1 MKDYRELLRYIDPDC
16 DYNTWLQVGQALKHE
31 GEPLSTW
38 DEWSRQ
44 GTKYTGDCAKKWKSF
59 NEKTATIVTGGTIY
73 HLAQLGGYTPSS
85 DAYALSWDSEIAGLD
100 YKIIDPAFER
110 EVLPKLNE
118 KAYDPIADMRQ
129 YLELLFHEDEH
140 VGYCSNLYLDKDGK
154 WKPGGGVYSRTAGE
168 LIKALDRSINAAF
181 GAGVNQGNG
190 AYIRFNP
197 LDGKGEGNTNVTRR
211 TYCLIESD
219 ADSLDKQYS
228 LLKAMNLPIR
238 VLVNSGGK
246 SLHAITH
253 VDAANLQEY
262 RDRVN
267 FLYEFCQKNGLTV
280 DIQDKNESRYSRL
293 PGVKRGDRW
302 QYIVATNL
310 GAKNYNEWH
319 EWADEQNDNLPEDI
333 SLADVWDALPA
344 LKEEL
349 ISGVLRVGHKL
360 LISGP
365 SKAGKSFL
373 LMNLAISIAEGVD
386 WLGLSCKRGKVVYV
400 NLELDS
406 AECLHRMVEI
416 YRRRKLSPEHIED
429 IRIWNLRG
437 YAVPMNRLAPLLIRR
452 FKENNI
458 MAVIIDPI
466 YKVITGDENNATEMS
481 QFCSFFD
488 KVATEMGVAMIY
500 CHHHSKGASS
510 KYSNAVDRASGSGVF
525 ARDPDA
531 ILDLAELNPDGRT
544 EQYRKQNPEASDTL
558 TAWEMTSTL
567 RSFAPAPPLRM
578 WFDYPVHFV
587 DANNLLAETKY
598 SNMGSRGVGRE
609 QTSTKDWFSIVED
622 LMNVALTGDTAVSI
636 EDVGISKSHA
646 KNVFTPKTRYAVV
659 TTEHDEILVI
669 ERGAD
674 MFRYDGRT
682 YRKNGKTKPWIEVT
696 E

>member
-1 MKDYRELLRYIDPDC
+1 MTDYKELLRYIDPDC
-16 DYNTWLQVGQALKHE
+16 DYSTWLQVGQALKHE
-31 GEPLSTW
+31 GEPLEVW

-44 GTKYTGDCAKKWKSF
+44 GTKYTGNCAQKWRSF
-59 NEKTATIVTGGTIY
+59 NEKTSTIVTGGTIY
-73 HLAQLGGYTPSS
+73 HLAQQGGYSPSN

-118 KAYDPIADMRQ
+118 KAYDPVADMKQ
-129 YLELLFHEDEH
+129 YLELLFREDEC

-154 WKPGGGVYSRTAGE
+154 WKPGNGIYSRTAGE
-168 LIKALDRSINAAF
+168 LIKALDRGAESAF
-181 GAGVNQGNG
+181 GYGIKNLNG

-219 ADSLDKQYS
+219 SDSLDKQYS

-262 RDRVN
+262 RERVN

-293 PGVKRGDRW
+293 PGVKRGDNW

-310 GAKNYNEWH
+310 GAKSYLEWR
-319 EWADEQNDNLPEDI
+319 EWADEQNDNLPDDI
-333 SLADVWDALPA
+333 SLADVWNTLPP

-349 ISGVLRVGHKL
+349 IGNVLRVGHKL

-365 SKAGKSFL
+365 SKAGKSFM

-386 WLGLSCKRGKVVYV
+386 WLGMSCKRGKVVYV

-416 YRRRKLSPEHIED
+416 YNRRHIVPAHLND

-437 YAVPMNRLAPLLIRR
+437 YSVPMNRLAPLLIRR
-452 FKENNI
+452 FKEGDYL
-458 MAVIIDPI
+458 AVIIDPI

-500 CHHHSKGASS
+500 CHHHSKGAAS
-510 KYSNAVDRASGSGVF
+510 KYSNAMDRSSGSGVF

-531 ILDLAELNPDGRT
+531 ILDLTELQPGDRV
-544 EQYRKQNPEASDTL
+544 EQYKKQNPYASDTL
-558 TAWEMTSTL
+558 TAWEMSGTL
-567 RSFAPAPPLRM
+567 RSFAPMKPTRL
-578 WFDYPVHFV
+578 WFDYPVHYV
-587 DANNLLAETKY
+587 DANNLLAEAKY
-598 SNMGSRGVGRE
+598 NGSGTRGVGKS
-609 QTSTKDWFSIVED
+609 QTAKEDWNSIVED
-622 LMNVALTGDTAVSI
+622 LLNYAIDGDTAVNI
-636 EDVGISKSHA
+636 EDVGINYDRARH
-646 KNVFTPKTRYAVV
+646 VFGTSSPYQTVITDRKDAVV
-659 TTEHDEILVI
+659 IK
-669 ERGAD
+669 RGANE
-674 MFRYDGRT
+674 FRYDGAL
-682 YRKNGKTKPWIEVT
+682 YRKVKGKWFEVS